1 MSFKFENLNVWK
13 SALELSVEVNEIVKS
28 FPKEEMYVLTS
39 QIKRASDSISLNIAE
54 GCTGQ
59 TDKEFNRFLGY
70 ALRSCVEVVGCIYL
84 AKGRNLLDES
94 QFNNLYEKLLA
105 LTKMLQSLRKSLKN
119 KSDD

>member
-13 SALELSVEVNEIVKS
+13 TALELSMNVNDLVKS

-39 QIKRASDSISLNIAE
+39 QIKRASDSVSLNIAE

-59 TDKEFNRFLGY
+59 TDKEFNRFLGI

-84 AKGRNLLDES
+84 AKSRNLINQSEFDK
-94 QFNNLYEKLLA
+94 LYNQLLT
-105 LTKMLQSLRKSLKN
+105 LTKMLQSFRKSLMK
-119 KSDD
+119 KTDV